1 MSKHELIGK
10 KCKKYWGVIPIIV
23 FLLVRIIVSLIE
35 VSTDSALRSI
45 PQMLLSWFGGIS
57 IAILVFWIGRSLF
70 WKNKEQSP
78 RGIRILRTTFCV
90 IYCGGIIVA
99 IGIGFLS
106 SVFFYSPEHIVEQ
119 NGTRMVA
126 SVHSFLQET
135 VYYYE
140 YKNVLFRGT
149 EQIGWEDYGN
159 GGGDPFQQEKK
170 PIRSFLE

>member
-1 MSKHELIGK
+1 MSKHEWMGG
-10 KCKKYWGVIPIIV
+10 KCKKYWGVIPIVV
-23 FLLVRIIVSLIE
+23 FLPIRMSASLIE
-35 VSTDSALRSI
+35 IFTDSALRSI
-45 PQMLLSWFGGIS
+45 PQMLLSWFGGMS
-57 IAILVFWIGRSLF
+57 IAILVFGIGRSFL
-70 WKNKEQSP
+70 WKNKEP
-78 RGIRILRTTFCV
+78 IPGGIRILRVIFCV

-106 SVFFYSPEHIVEQ
+106 SVFFYSPEHVVER

-126 SVHSFLQET
+126 SVHSFLQEK

-159 GGGDPFQQEKK
+159 GGGDPLQQKK
-170 PIRSFLE
+170 EPHRSFFE

>member
-1 MSKHELIGK
+1 MSKYELIGER
-10 KCKKYWGVIPIIV
+10 CKKYWGVIPIVV
-23 FLLVRIIVSLIE
+23 FVLVRIIVSLIE

-70 WKNKEQSP
+70 WKNKEQIP
-78 RGIRILRTTFCV
+78 RGIRILRATFCV

-149 EQIGWEDYGN
+149 EQIGWKDYGN
-159 GGGDPFQQEKK
+159 GGGDPFQQEKE
-170 PIRSFLE
+170 PQHSFLK